1 LQDFLDMKARGTRI
15 VWPGALAALLCC
27 LSSGL
32 ADAADVAIGAKGGTL
47 GLGVELTV
55 GLGRQVN
62 GRFGV
67 SGFNYSDR
75 REASDIEYDAEARLR
90 TAAALLDFHP
100 GGRGF
105 RLTGGL
111 VWNGTEVEGSSL
123 PPASGFYDIGGV
135 RVPVNLLGTLDADAD
150 FDPVVP
156 FVGLGWG
163 NAVGANQKV
172 GFSFEVGAV
181 FQGTADVELT
191 PVLSPDSPINTTPGA
206 REALQILIERE
217 ESDIEDDAA
226 DYDIYPVVSIGV
238 TYRF

>member
-1 LQDFLDMKARGTRI
+1 MPAN
-15 VWPGALAALLCC
+15 
-27 LSSGL
+27 
-32 ADAADVAIGAKGGTL
+32 AADVAIGAKGGTL

-55 GLGRQVN
+55 GLGQQLN

-75 REASDIEYDAEARLR
+75 RETSDIEYDAEARLR

-100 GGRGF
+100 GGRGL

-135 RVPVNLLGTLDADAD
+135 QVPVNLLGTLDADAD

-163 NAVGANQKV
+163 NAVGTNQKV

-191 PVLSPDSPINTTPGA
+191 PVLSPDSPLNTPVA
-206 REALQILIERE
+206 RQALQILLERE
-217 ESDIEDDAA
+217 ESEIEDDAA
-226 DYDIYPVVSIGV
+226 DYEIYPVVSIGV

>member
-1 LQDFLDMKARGTRI
+1 MG
-15 VWPGALAALLCC
+15 PGAIAALLCC
-27 LSSGL
+27 LSSL
-32 ADAADVAIGAKGGTL
+32 PAEAADVAIGAKAGTL
-47 GLGVELTV
+47 GLGVEMTV
-55 GLGRQVN
+55 GLGRQWN
-62 GRFGV
+62 GRLGV

-111 VWNGTEVEGSSL
+111 IWNGTEVEGSSL
-123 PPASGFYDIGGV
+123 PPSSGFYNIGGV
-135 RVPVNLLGTLDADAD
+135 QVPVNLLGTLDADAD

-156 FVGLGWG
+156 YAGLGWG
-163 NAVGANQKV
+163 NAVGTNQKV

-191 PVLSPDSPINTTPGA
+191 PVLSPDSPLNNPVA

-217 ESDIEDDAA
+217 EADLEDEAS
-226 DYDIYPVVSIGV
+226 DYDIYPVVSLGV

>member
-1 LQDFLDMKARGTRI
+1 MSARGARI
-15 VWPGALAALLCC
+15 VGPGAIAALLCC
-27 LSSGL
+27 LSSL
-32 ADAADVAIGAKGGTL
+32 PAHAADVAIGAKAGTL
-47 GLGVELTV
+47 GLGVEMTV
-55 GLGRQVN
+55 GLGRQWN
-62 GRFGV
+62 GRLGV

-111 VWNGTEVEGSSL
+111 AWNGTEVEGSSL
-123 PPASGFYDIGGV
+123 PPSSGFYNIGGV
-135 RVPVNLLGTLDADAD
+135 QVPVNLLGTLDADAD

-156 FVGLGWG
+156 YVGLGWG
-163 NAVGANQKV
+163 NAVGANQKI

-181 FQGTADVELT
+181 FQGQADVELT
-191 PVLSPDSPINTTPGA
+191 PVLSPDSPLNNPVA

-217 ESDIEDDAA
+217 EADLEDEAS
-226 DYDIYPVVSIGV
+226 DYDVYPVVSLGV